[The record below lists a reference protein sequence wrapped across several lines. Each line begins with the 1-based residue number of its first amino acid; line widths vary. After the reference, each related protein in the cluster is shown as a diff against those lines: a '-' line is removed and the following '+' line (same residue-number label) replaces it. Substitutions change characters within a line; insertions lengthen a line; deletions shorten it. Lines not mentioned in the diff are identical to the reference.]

1 MKISCVVVSNFCYS
15 LAKKYQKI
23 KIQYKVLCTLYTVG
37 KEEDWQLKRRDS
49 GKSSGL

>member
-1 MKISCVVVSNFCYS
+1 MKIYCVVVSHFYYS
-15 LAKKYQKI
+15 AAKKYQKI
-23 KIQYKVLCTLYTVG
+23 KIQYKGIVYTVG